1 MTSDPVRTAFPNLC
15 SILAGSALDAD
26 MTAAVS
32 FAQGGEES
40 LRDALEAGL
49 FTLNELMWLLAGSLV
64 PNLSDPAGQALE
76 SGLAAVVAAVG
87 PDVARRTYRDKLLV
101 NNKNTLEDT
110 RYEVAV
116 TARACAVLD
125 QGTIQLEKP
134 IPDARKRE
142 RDWKN
147 TDVYGTYQGQPVRI
161 EVTVLHESLPP
172 AIHEELDRLV
182 ASADVSSGFQVTLR
196 HTLTDKGYAER
207 MRALLE
213 LLHESHVESKG
224 KDVEI
229 DGIRFEWRKGSYQC
243 SQATSPFQSI
253 VFHSADD
260 FEGAAAIRDIV
271 HPCSVRNVTPKFIL
285 EDDPNPPGV
294 ITSADLPDAPTNV
307 PVSTKIHQM
316 LAGKLQQCEQG
327 VVNIIAFGNPLP
339 MHDREVASAVLGA
352 EVVTV
357 PFTTDAK
364 GVRQMGQACLQ
375 RNPKAPFAPA
385 QCLASEDDRI
395 EFVDPFRRMSAV
407 WHIRVGWYARSN
419 CIPNPNAS
427 RSAPQELL
435 AALSDPPTPARPE
448 GGQSVP
454 EEPSAVSAAEE
465 DVEEIVW
472 PEMAKELIGVCGSVE
487 EAKRVLEGL
496 EASGLSLEEMRSRMA
511 DDAEKQGEAKFVSSS
526 NEEVG
531 MQFVI
536 DCGGFVQAKA
546 CLEAA
551 LEDGGANAIDNQ

>member
-1 MTSDPVRTAFPNLC
+1 MTVDGVRKAFPNLC
-15 SILAGSALDAD
+15 SILASSALDAD
-26 MTAAVS
+26 LAAAVS
-32 FAQGGEES
+32 FAQGGEEN

-49 FTLNELMWLLAGSLV
+49 FTLNELMWLLAGSLMS
-64 PNLSDPAGQALE
+64 NLADPAGKALE

-87 PDVARRTYRDKLLV
+87 PDMARRTYRDKLLV

-116 TARACAVLD
+116 TARACVVLD
-125 QGTIQLEKP
+125 QGSIQLEKP
-134 IPDARKRE
+134 IPDARRRE

-147 TDVYGTYQGQPVRI
+147 TDVFGTYQAEPIRI
-161 EVTVLHESLPP
+161 EVTVLHEALPP
-172 AIHEELDRLV
+172 AIHEELDGLV
-182 ASADVSSGFQVTLR
+182 RAADVSSGFQVTLR
-196 HTLTDKGYAER
+196 QTLTDKGYAER
-207 MRALLE
+207 VRALLE

-243 SQATSPFQSI
+243 SQATSPFKSV
-253 VFHSADD
+253 VFHGADD
-260 FEGAAAIRDIV
+260 FEGAATIRDIV
-271 HPCSVRNVTPKFIL
+271 HPCSERNVTPKFIL

-316 LAGKLQQCEQG
+316 LAGKLQQGEQG
-327 VVNIIAFGNPLP
+327 VVNIVAFGNPLQ

-352 EVVTV
+352 EVV
-357 PFTTDAK
+357 K
-364 GVRQMGQACLQ
+364 GVRHMGQPALQ
-375 RNPKAPFAPA
+375 RNPKAPFAPE
-385 QCLASEDDRI
+385 QYLSSDDRKEFI
-395 EFVDPFRRMSAV
+395 EPFRKMSAV
-407 WHIRVGWYARSN
+407 WHIRLGGYARSS

-427 RSAPQELL
+427 RPAPQGLL
-435 AALSDPPTPARPE
+435 AALSDPPTPARLVV
-448 GGQSVP
+448 GQSVP
-454 EEPSAVSAAEE
+454 EEPSAVRAAEE
-465 DVEEIVW
+465 EGEEIVW

-496 EASGLSLEEMRSRMA
+496 EASGLSLEEMRSRLA
-511 DDAEKQGEAKFVSSS
+511 DDAEKQREAKFVSPS

-546 CLEAA
+546 CLEAV
-551 LEDGGANAIDNQ
+551 LQDDETSPSDQK